1 MENGATLP
9 LFLHYCSRERSLI
22 NVAEIVQ
29 EYANGL
35 SGWRRRGLEALLRA
49 LLHEKEF
56 VEFDEKYSYLRGLPC
71 VEQIL
76 AYFQVRCETDIAE
89 LENIPTD
96 GPVVLVANHPIG
108 SLDGLALLR
117 TVALV
122 RPDVKIV
129 ANRLLSSLKPLQDLF
144 IPVDNMGAGR
154 ASRRQ
159 IEAIRTHLKQNG
171 ALIIFP
177 ASEVSR
183 LGFAGV
189 RDRRWSNGFLRLA
202 EKAKA
207 SIVPIHVHA
216 RNSTFFYLASL
227 LLKPLSTYLLVNEM
241 FKQKGKRIQIRIGEK
256 MPYSR
261 DVKLS
266 AEAFRR
272 HVYLIGQGKAGCLA
286 GEEPIALPQ
295 NRTMLK
301 AAVEACE
308 ALGRM
313 SDGKMIYVYRSK
325 PGDMS
330 SPVLLE
336 LGRLREIAF
345 RAVGEGSGRRLD
357 LDKYDQDY
365 YHLLLWEPQSL
376 EIIGAYRFA
385 PTADLIKKKG
395 LLGLYS
401 HSLFHYGIEMNP
413 ILEHGVELGR
423 SFIQPKYWGKR
434 GLDYLWQG
442 IGAYI
447 ARYPKYRYLFGPVS
461 ISGAMPKKARDLLV
475 SFYRSHFSPE
485 TPAATSRCPY
495 SAPLADW
502 LFNRD
507 YQEDLTYLK
516 NVLSEMGCSIP
527 TLYKQYTELCEP
539 GGVQFMD
546 FGIDPE
552 FNHCVDGL
560 VVVDIST
567 IKPSRYQR
575 YVATYQQNGSS
586 EAQEPLPKAQANP
599 ARSKTRRKMP
609 PETTTETTLA
619 T

>member
-1 MENGATLP
+1 M
-9 LFLHYCSRERSLI
+9 I
-22 NVAEIVQ
+22 NVAEIIRK
-29 EYANGL
+29 NTKSI
-35 SGWRRRGLEALLRA
+35 SGWRGKCLETVFKA

-56 VEFDEKYSYLRGLPC
+56 IEFGEKYSCLHGLPC
-71 VEQIL
+71 AEQVL
-76 AYFQVRCETDIAE
+76 DYFQLRCETDIAE
-89 LENIPTD
+89 LENVPTE

-108 SLDGLALLR
+108 SLDGLALLK
-117 TVALV
+117 TIAFV

-129 ANRLLSSLKPLQDLF
+129 ANQLLSSLKPLQDLF

-159 IEAIRTHLKQNG
+159 IEAIQAHLKQNG
-171 ALIIFP
+171 ALIVFP

-202 EKAKA
+202 AKVEA
-207 SIVPIHVHA
+207 PIVPIYVHG
-216 RNSTFFYLASL
+216 RNSVFFYLVSL
-227 LLKPLSTYLLVNEM
+227 LVKPLSTYLLVNEM
-241 FKQKGKRIQIRIGEK
+241 FKQKGKSIQIRIGGQI
-256 MPYSR
+256 PYSR
-261 DVKLS
+261 GTELPT
-266 AEAFRR
+266 EAFRR

-286 GEEPIALPQ
+286 GEAPIALPQ
-295 NRTMLK
+295 NRATLK
-301 AAVEACE
+301 AAVEDCE
-308 ALGRM
+308 MLGRM

-325 PGDMS
+325 ADAEL
-330 SPVLLE
+330 SPILLE

-365 YHLLLWEPQSL
+365 YHLLLWEPKEL
-376 EIIGAYRFA
+376 EIVGAYRFA

-395 LLGLYS
+395 LMGLYS
-401 HSLFHYGIEMNP
+401 HSLFHYDVEMNP
-413 ILEHGVELGR
+413 VLEQGVELGR
-423 SFIQPKYWGKR
+423 SFVQPKYWGKR

-447 ARYPKYRYLFGPVS
+447 ARYPEYRYLFGPVS
-461 ISGAMPKKARDLLV
+461 ISGAMPQKARDLLV

-485 TPAATSRCPY
+485 TPVATSRRPY

-507 YQEDLTYLK
+507 YQEDLVYLK

-527 TLYKQYTELCEP
+527 TLYKQYTEFCEP
-539 GGVQFMD
+539 GGVQFLD
-546 FGIDPE
+546 FGVDPE

-567 IKPSRYQR
+567 IKPSRHQR
-575 YVATYQQNGSS
+575 YIAPYLQNRPS
-586 EAQEPLPKAQANP
+586 EETRKPQIVPKLQTVP
-599 ARSKTRRKMP
+599 ARLKTK
-609 PETTTETTLA
+609 TA
-619 T
+619 TAAFAP